1 MRKESRGVPLD
12 CAVGERANK
21 DTMSLCGKEQS
32 EKCTKNEA
40 ALQSRRLHAAS
51 GRAWTAMI
59 FLVYSLLMGT
69 MKPLFVLKEGT
80 IIHTVFA
87 AFLVRSGWILK
98 PKIP

>member
-1 MRKESRGVPLD
+1 
-12 CAVGERANK
+12 
-21 DTMSLCGKEQS
+21 
-32 EKCTKNEA
+32 
-40 ALQSRRLHAAS
+40 
-51 GRAWTAMI
+51 MI